1 MDQVA
6 RAPSHAEYVGR
17 PHARCGTARVHF
29 DSPSSDLSQR
39 GGAEC
44 TVGTA
49 IGGTPCRYLLRCI
62 PPCAFLMSCPVLTLD
77 ATPGAA
83 PHSSIHPHFMHSGSD
98 DSLRNSRPEASM
110 LSSPNGL
117 RSSKLA
123 NSWRSWRLDVTD
135 DKNEVLRLRSFLC
148 EAEVA
153 HHPST
158 PALAIH
164 GRC

>member
-1 MDQVA
+1 
-6 RAPSHAEYVGR
+6 
-17 PHARCGTARVHF
+17 
-29 DSPSSDLSQR
+29 
-39 GGAEC
+39 
-44 TVGTA
+44 
-49 IGGTPCRYLLRCI
+49 
-62 PPCAFLMSCPVLTLD
+62 MSCPVLTLD

-148 EAEVA
+148 EAEEDV
-153 HHPST
+153 HHLSEDLIDAKQAQQRANQARHQPT
-158 PALAIH
+158 HAVQH
-164 GRC
+164 GRAGPAQEVAIQADQRGGAERTAAVTFLHSFARLWDARH